1 MGGGSYSSETYKKSV
16 VTRSLTGV
24 GDFAYSASKPTTV
37 HPNLDP
43 LRINKKPLG
52 KLESRDSDEHPNS
65 TPIIISFDVTGS
77 NIDRARIV
85 QKKLNE
91 LMEGLT
97 AVIPDPQISIF
108 ANDDITVWQTGKLGA
123 AVQAAD
129 FESDNRVDEH
139 LLNLILVGNGGGNRF
154 ESYDLVLYAAAYKT
168 ALDSIEKRGK
178 KGYLFLYADEPFPTE
193 TKPDWVEAVFGD
205 KIEAAIPIEKLIEDA
220 RKLYNVYVLWPD
232 GGYTNARDQYR
243 SLLGKEF
250 VMELQDPDAIVEA
263 ITSRVKIDAEKE
275 AEALAA
281 VK

>member
-1 MGGGSYSSETYKKSV
+1 MGNGSYSSETYRKST

-52 KLESRDSDEHPNS
+52 MLESRDSDEHPKS
-65 TPIIISFDVTGS
+65 TPVIISFDVTGS
-77 NIDRARIV
+77 NINRARVV

-91 LMEGLT
+91 LMEGLA
-97 AVIPDPQISIF
+97 AVIPDPQVAIW
-108 ANDDITVWQTGKLGA
+108 ANDDITVWQTAKLGA

-129 FESDNRVDEH
+129 FESDNRVDDH

-168 ALDSIEKRGK
+168 ALDCVEKRGQ

-193 TKPDWVEAVFGD
+193 TQPGWVKDVFGD
-205 KIEAAIPIEKLIEDA
+205 EITAAIPIEKLIEDA

-232 GGYTNARDQYR
+232 GGFTNARDQYR
-243 SLLGKEF
+243 SLFGKEF
-250 VMELQDPDAIVEA
+250 VTELQDPDAIVEA

-281 VK
+281 IK